1 VRHGATSVGS
11 RPGTRI
17 ATAIGCLA
25 AIGFGVYFFA
35 TTNLA
40 GPAEE
45 HRIVI
50 DGRGEEFPGTPAGTD
65 LVSAGVG
72 DLLRLTGLCMLAFV
86 LLGGYLL
93 LRTLR
98 YSAWLDGT
106 RGYVRGALL
115 TRSADL
121 SRAQVAATVTGG
133 GVPQV
138 GYRMPA
144 IDARDRATGS
154 GSGFRCVVRSRA
166 ATPGRAVRTRRRDHD
181 RTYRDGSRRADRCAT
196 ARDGR
201 RSVRRVS

>member
-1 VRHGATSVGS
+1 MVPLSVGP

-144 IDARDRATGS
+144 IDAHDRATGQRIRIPLRGQGLGLLPPAELS
-154 GSGFRCVVRSRA
+154 ALADAIMTGRTGTDPAAPIAARLRA
-166 ATPGRAVRTRRRDHD
+166 MAADPFAV
-181 RTYRDGSRRADRCAT
+181 
-196 ARDGR
+196 
-201 RSVRRVS
+201 